1 MLQKITCESY
11 KNLFEK
17 EKNKK
22 YQYAC
27 KQYRNRFV
35 ENEPSEEEK
44 NRKHQC
50 AREQYGNLSKQKNIP
65 KVSICLRKI

>member
-1 MLQKITCESY
+1 MKAIKLSLK
-11 KNLFEK
+11 K
-17 EKNKK
+17 KK

-44 NRKHQC
+44 NRKRQC
-50 AREQYGNLSKQKNIP
+50 AREQYRNLSKQKKNT
-65 KVSICLRKI
+65 KSVNMLA